1 MLFRDGEG
9 RYGLLDRDCPHRG
22 ADLAFGRL
30 EDGGLRC
37 AFHGWLFGTDGKCLE
52 TPAEPAGSN
61 LCKNLRQRAFPV
73 VERGGILF
81 AYLGTGEPPAFPE
94 LDCFIAPAPHTFAFK
109 GLFECNWLQALEV
122 GIDPA
127 HASFL
132 HRFFEDEDIAHG
144 YGKQFR
150 GASAGTDLPM
160 TRILREHERPI
171 INVER
176 TEYGLRLIALREID
190 RSARMCG
197 SPTRCSRT
205 PSSSP

>member
-1 MLFRDGEG
+1 MMSQQQNDRITRIGPDTPAGNLMRRYWQPAALVDELPASRPVVPVRLLGEDFVLFRDGEG

-73 VERGGILF
+73 VERAGILF

-94 LDCFIAPAPHTFAFK
+94 LRLLHRAGAPH
-109 GLFECNWLQALEV
+109 LCLQGPVRVQLAPGAGGGHRPRPRLV
-122 GIDPA
+122 PA
-127 HASFL
+127 SL
-132 HRFFEDEDIAHG
+132 L
-144 YGKQFR
+144 R
-150 GASAGTDLPM
+150 G
-160 TRILREHERPI
+160 
-171 INVER
+171 
-176 TEYGLRLIALREID
+176 
-190 RSARMCG
+190 
-197 SPTRCSRT
+197 
-205 PSSSP
+205 